1 MFDSI
6 FKNGT
11 SVEAILIMGAVAL
24 IVGIIYSFVLS
35 WRLRSSKGYFITL
48 SLMPLIVSLVI
59 AIMGLALSGATTTT
73 ARIVTIAVALGLIR
87 FRSINGKSEEI
98 LLLFAT
104 IAIGLICGLG
114 YLAFATIL
122 VIIVVILYLLLSW
135 LPIFNGKIFAEER
148 LLKITIPESLN
159 YDTAFND
166 IFKKFLKEYEL
177 VGIKTTDM
185 GSMFKLSYRIIIKD
199 IKEEKALIDE
209 LRVRNSNLEISILPY
224 VEDNKHL

>member
-122 VIIVVILYLLLSW
+122 AIIVVILYLLLSW